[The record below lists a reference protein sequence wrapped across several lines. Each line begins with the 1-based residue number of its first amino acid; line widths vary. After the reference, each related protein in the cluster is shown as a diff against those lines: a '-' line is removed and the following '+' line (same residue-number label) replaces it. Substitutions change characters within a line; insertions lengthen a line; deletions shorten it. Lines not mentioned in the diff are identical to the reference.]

1 MICGHGHKQ
10 KFRYPYPRDSKKFQ
24 MPYPRAK
31 AIDQNPTL
39 CPASPPAGLT
49 LIGALYVKC
58 RLVKCRLTPASFKL
72 LLFYVLHVLFL
83 VIIYD
88 GKVITAL
95 LLDYIF
101 LLALLRSIMLVS

>member
-1 MICGHGHKQ
+1 M
-10 KFRYPYPRDSKKFQ
+10 PRL
-24 MPYPRAK
+24 PH
-31 AIDQNPTL
+31 
-39 CPASPPAGLT
+39 PPAGLT